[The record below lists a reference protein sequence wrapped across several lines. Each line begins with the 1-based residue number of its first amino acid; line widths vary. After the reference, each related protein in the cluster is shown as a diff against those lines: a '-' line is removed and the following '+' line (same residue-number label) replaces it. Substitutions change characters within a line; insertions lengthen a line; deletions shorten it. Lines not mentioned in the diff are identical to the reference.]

1 MRHSRNLLALLAGL
15 VSFSVMSQT
24 SQGRPRLV
32 VGIMVDQLQEEYLD
46 LLRPLFGEGGF
57 RRLMDQGVYL
67 KDIDF
72 GTTGT
77 DRAGGTAQILTGNYP
92 ALTGITTGRRFD
104 PATRRSVNL
113 LEGQQG
119 YSPENLQLST
129 LADEIAIDGIGLG
142 GIYSVAAA
150 PEMAV
155 LMGGHSASSAVWIDD
170 ATGRWTTSDYYP
182 EKTLSPA
189 VRNFRTPPAARA
201 DTMHWKPMLPLQ
213 SYPGLP
219 QQKKFYPFR
228 YTFSGRGADAWRKF
242 GASPAGNREV
252 TDVAVEWLQGLR
264 LGNRGEAIDML
275 NVAYDLSPWKDVKDG
290 DYRLEL
296 QDAYLRLDRDLS
308 RLFAALDKNVGL
320 QNTIVYLLPTGTFD
334 NSAPND
340 PKYRIPGGD
349 LSTKKAV
356 SLLNAYLTANYGNA
370 DYVDG
375 VSEGQIYLNK
385 KALAGKR
392 NTEGTIIS
400 EARDFL
406 ARMSGVANIY
416 TLADILDS
424 STEETE
430 RLRHSINPAQAGDLL
445 IQVLPGWNLVD
456 DYNYPVQ
463 KRTMRLAP
471 AVTPGFI
478 LAPGRLEQQVVGT
491 TVDAVAIPSTLSKV
505 LRIRAP
511 NGAFSR
517 PLPLK

>member
-1 MRHSRNLLALLAGL
+1 
-15 VSFSVMSQT
+15 
-24 SQGRPRLV
+24 
-32 VGIMVDQLQEEYLD
+32 
-46 LLRPLFGEGGF
+46 
-57 RRLMDQGVYL
+57 
-67 KDIDF
+67 
-72 GTTGT
+72 
-77 DRAGGTAQILTGNYP
+77 
-92 ALTGITTGRRFD
+92 
-104 PATRRSVNL
+104 
-113 LEGQQG
+113 
-119 YSPENLQLST
+119 
-129 LADEIAIDGIGLG
+129 
-142 GIYSVAAA
+142 
-150 PEMAV
+150 
-155 LMGGHSASSAVWIDD
+155 
-170 ATGRWTTSDYYP
+170 
-182 EKTLSPA
+182 
-189 VRNFRTPPAARA
+189 
-201 DTMHWKPMLPLQ
+201 MHWKPMLPLQ

-375 VSEGQIYLNK
+375 VSDGQIYLNK

-430 RLRHSINPAQAGDLL
+430 SD
-445 IQVLPGWNLVD
+445 
-456 DYNYPVQ
+456 
-463 KRTMRLAP
+463 
-471 AVTPGFI
+471 
-478 LAPGRLEQQVVGT
+478 
-491 TVDAVAIPSTLSKV
+491 
-505 LRIRAP
+505 
-511 NGAFSR
+511 SR
-517 PLPLK
+517 GVWIS